1 MPVTTLKD
9 CYQFDP
15 GYGTS
20 IQDQAHVKGIMG
32 TLWGE
37 AMQDINQVTYMAY
50 PRALALAEAGWT
62 QMKYHDWKSFKQR
75 LEKTIRKYSLCS
87 SSGTP
92 IVLPDIFIKHENER
106 YPGLIK
112 IGIHIY

>member
-75 LEKTIRKYSLCS
+75 LYPNLNNMMKKGVSIRVSFE
-87 SSGTP
+87 
-92 IVLPDIFIKHENER
+92 IVDRNKDN
-106 YPGLIK
+106 
-112 IGIHIY
+112 